1 MSLSSILLGCRR
13 ANSSIAL
20 GISRAK
26 SRWTARKLSSDK
38 RAPDIDERNV
48 VFVRFS
54 PLNDLSAEHV
64 VTGRKLIVHNWLVC
78 RGVLEHEKHHARY
91 ASELGWWSVA
101 IGKSIEWLC
110 MEDCHSVKLSR
121 LLALTVLVLNGSL
134 FRNLT
139 IVSYWASPDLH
150 CFFFCAFSGS
160 SWADTPSYRNVLY
173 PAGPCS
179 Y

>member
-1 MSLSSILLGCRR
+1 MPRAEAYCSSFVM
-13 ANSSIAL
+13 
-20 GISRAK
+20 
-26 SRWTARKLSSDK
+26 
-38 RAPDIDERNV
+38 PV
-48 VFVRFS
+48 V
-54 PLNDLSAEHV
+54 
-64 VTGRKLIVHNWLVC
+64 
-78 RGVLEHEKHHARY
+78 
-91 ASELGWWSVA
+91 VA

-139 IVSYWASPDLH
+139 LVSYWASLSVSSAP
-150 CFFFCAFSGS
+150 SGS

>member
-1 MSLSSILLGCRR
+1 M
-13 ANSSIAL
+13 
-20 GISRAK
+20 
-26 SRWTARKLSSDK
+26 
-38 RAPDIDERNV
+38 
-48 VFVRFS
+48 
-54 PLNDLSAEHV
+54 
-64 VTGRKLIVHNWLVC
+64 
-78 RGVLEHEKHHARY
+78 
-91 ASELGWWSVA
+91 A

-139 IVSYWASPDLH
+139 TLVSYWASRSA
-150 CFFFCAFSGS
+150 FFSPALSQARRGP
-160 SWADTPSYRNVLY
+160 THPVTVY